1 MKNLDKYFSEFLGTL
16 ILLLAIVGSGMMGQS
31 MTDNEAVILLANS
44 LAIGFTLVFLIIT
57 FGKKSGAH
65 FNPAVTLIMLLLKN
79 IKPKKAIIYIIMQI
93 LGACLG
99 VMTANVIFG
108 FDAVEFST
116 KYRNGNNI
124 LLSEIISTFG
134 LLIIILLNQKNKTEI
149 VAGLVGLYIGA
160 AIWFMSSTA
169 FANPAVSIARTLT
182 NTFTGIHFSNI
193 IYFVIAQLLGAI
205 LCLVVLKKIYKIK

>member
-57 FGKKSGAH
+57 FGRKSGAH

-79 IKPKKAIIYIIMQI
+79 IKPKKAAIYILMQI

-108 FDAVEFST
+108 FDAIEFST

-134 LLIIILLNQKNKTEI
+134 LLMIILLNQKNTTEI

>member
-1 MKNLDKYFSEFLGTL
+1 M
-16 ILLLAIVGSGMMGQS
+16 
-31 MTDNEAVILLANS
+31 
-44 LAIGFTLVFLIIT
+44 
-57 FGKKSGAH
+57 
-65 FNPAVTLIMLLLKN
+65 
-79 IKPKKAIIYIIMQI
+79 
-93 LGACLG
+93 
-99 VMTANVIFG
+99 
-108 FDAVEFST
+108 
-116 KYRNGNNI
+116 
-124 LLSEIISTFG
+124 
-134 LLIIILLNQKNKTEI
+134 IILLNQKNKTEI

>member
-65 FNPAVTLIMLLLKN
+65 FNPAVTLIMLLRKN
-79 IKPKKAIIYIIMQI
+79 IKPKKAIIYIMMQI

-134 LLIIILLNQKNKTEI
+134 LLMIILLNQKNKVE
-149 VAGLVGLYIGA
+149 VVGGLVGLYIGA

-169 FANPAVSIARTLT
+169 FANPAVSVARSLT
-182 NTFTGIHFSNI
+182 NTFTGIHYSNI
-193 IYFVIAQLLGAI
+193 IYFVIAQFIGALI
-205 LCLVVLKKIYKIK
+205 SMIILKKIYKI

>member
-79 IKPKKAIIYIIMQI
+79 IKPQKAIIYIMMQI

-134 LLIIILLNQKNKTEI
+134 LLMIILLNQKNKTEI

>member
-134 LLIIILLNQKNKTEI
+134 LLMIILLNQKNKTEI

-205 LCLVVLKKIYKIK
+205 LCLVVLKKIYKTK

>member
-44 LAIGFTLVFLIIT
+44 LAIGFSLVFLIIT

-134 LLIIILLNQKNKTEI
+134 LLMIILLNQKNKTEI

-205 LCLVVLKKIYKIK
+205 LCLAVLKKIYKIK